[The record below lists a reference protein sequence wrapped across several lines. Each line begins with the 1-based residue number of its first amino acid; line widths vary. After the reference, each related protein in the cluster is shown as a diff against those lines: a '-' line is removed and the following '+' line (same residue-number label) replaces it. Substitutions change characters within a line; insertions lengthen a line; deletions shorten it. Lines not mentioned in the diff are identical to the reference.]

1 MKMKM
6 LIFPWLFSM
15 ASFCGL
21 GWTEWR
27 RKNIE
32 LSQTDLIEY
41 PKTSR
46 KWMTSTDKCGLTI
59 SKGDLSTVGIQDF
72 CWAIA
77 PIFFSSTWWETKK
90 SPLQGLRGLASAGM
104 ASHRCLGWR
113 SSSYTLRLD
122 DSPCGIV
129 TLLSTFRLDFQE
141 SCKLHLKSKLL
152 RSEQN
157 LASSA
162 VAYKYPIYCFL

>member
-1 MKMKM
+1 MMKMKM

-77 PIFFSSTWWETKK
+77 PIFFGVHGGKQKNLPFKAFE
-90 SPLQGLRGLASAGM
+90 AHAAGM
-104 ASHRCLGWR
+104 ASHRCLGEEAAVIRYVW
-113 SSSYTLRLD
+113 
-122 DSPCGIV
+122 
-129 TLLSTFRLDFQE
+129 TFSMWNCDTSLNLPLGFPRNLQA
-141 SCKLHLKSKLL
+141 SL
-152 RSEQN
+152 EQQFT
-157 LASSA
+157 
-162 VAYKYPIYCFL
+162 P